1 MNVACIMDNKYYFY
15 LREFETLLLILS
27 ECSALSE
34 ISRGRG
40 WAQAHEVHVEMLN
53 VYQGIIM
60 YTWRVGYRGELLGCK
75 LVKTVS
81 LSVFIESV
89 AVRVVFEHL
98 LIFFSN
104 D

>member
-1 MNVACIMDNKYYFY
+1 MDNKYYYY

-34 ISRGRG
+34 ISRGKG
-40 WAQAHEVHVEMLN
+40 WAQAPHEVHVEMLN
-53 VYQGIIM
+53 VYQGRIM

-81 LSVFIESV
+81 LSVYIESV
-89 AVRVVFEHL
+89 AVRVEFEHL